1 MIVKEDQRVPF
12 SQFDL
17 CYTVRATN
25 PNFKEAKY
33 WSHAI
38 IFFDFQNSFS
48 IDSHLLNRVIY
59 FLVTGVIPT
68 TNGVRNTCQAWS
80 ENKSTINIQNKNIY
94 RYRSLTGLHT
104 AIRGF
109 KHLLSSL
116 FASTFASRAVSS
128 TDNKLQQSDN
138 LDFKTLPFLTIQLV
152 PIPRPPTAQ

>member
-25 PNFKEAKY
+25 PNFKEAK
-33 WSHAI
+33 
-38 IFFDFQNSFS
+38 QNSFS

-59 FLVTGVIPT
+59 FLVTRVIPT
-68 TNGVRNTCQAWS
+68 TNGVQNTYQAWS
-80 ENKSTINIQNKNIY
+80 ENKSTNNIQNKNTY
-94 RYRSLTGLHT
+94 RYQSLTGLLT

-116 FASTFASRAVSS
+116 FASAFASMAVSS
-128 TDNKLQQSDN
+128 TKNA
-138 LDFKTLPFLTIQLV
+138 FFQL
-152 PIPRPPTAQ
+152 